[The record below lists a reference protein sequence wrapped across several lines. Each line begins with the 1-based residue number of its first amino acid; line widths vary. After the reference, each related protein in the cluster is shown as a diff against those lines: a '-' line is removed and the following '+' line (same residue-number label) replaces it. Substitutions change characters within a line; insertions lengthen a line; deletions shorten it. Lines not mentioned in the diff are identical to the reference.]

1 MSNESKEPKKLFIFE
16 DEKYKDFYPITLL
29 RPFYFLRPGI
39 RPLYKVIS
47 NNFAGYNTNLFC
59 REKLGGLI
67 SEQTEVPV
75 NKSDFSNTA
84 VTILINGR
92 LRADPSL
99 FLALQEAD
107 TDVLVLSKGELVGA
121 KIFGG
126 LSSEEID
133 LLKKMDFDA
142 LIDKLKKRAK
152 VMEIETSFYNY
163 LWDVVNDIERAI
175 DDDVA
180 YLKKGPDF
188 NDSFITGG
196 SKDISMAFPGV
207 VFINGENIKI
217 SRDAQI
223 LPGAVLNGSDGP
235 IYIDREVFI
244 EPHTYL
250 IGPVYVGP
258 ESRLVGGKI
267 TGCSIGPVCR
277 VGGEVEESIIQ
288 GYSNKYHAGFLGHA
302 YVGEW
307 VNFGAMTT
315 NSDLRN
321 DYKNVKVSINGELI
335 DTGFLKIGSF
345 IGDFTKTAI
354 GTLLNTGINIGIAC
368 NILGNGLVA
377 EKEIPSF
384 TWYAAGRQH
393 EYKIP
398 KALETIKKSMARRR
412 VELNQPMKDNL
423 EEIFNNRLNR
433 ENKIE

>member
-1 MSNESKEPKKLFIFE
+1 MPKELFIFE
-16 DEKYKDFYPITLL
+16 DDQYADFYPLSLL
-29 RPFYFLRPGI
+29 RPVYFLRPGI
-39 RPLYKVIS
+39 RYLYEIIS
-47 NNFAGYNTNLFC
+47 NNFIEYNTNLFC
-59 REKLGGLI
+59 RENLGDLI
-67 SEQTEVPV
+67 SEQTTYPV
-75 NKSDFSNTA
+75 NKTDFSDTNET
-84 VTILINGR
+84 VLINGR
-92 LRADPSL
+92 IKPDLNL
-99 FLALQEAD
+99 FAALQKAD
-107 TDVLVLSKGELVGA
+107 TDVLILSKGVLVGA
-121 KIFGG
+121 KIFGM
-126 LSSEEID
+126 LSAEEID

-142 LIDKLKKRAK
+142 LIEKLKSHTE
-152 VMEIETSFYNY
+152 VMEIEIGFYNY
-163 LWDVVNDIERAI
+163 LWDIVNSIERAI
-175 DDDVA
+175 KSDVL
-180 YLKKGPDF
+180 YLKKIP
-188 NDSFITGG
+188 NISDSFITGG

-207 VFINGENIKI
+207 VFINGENIMI

-235 IYIDREVFI
+235 IYIDSQVFI

-258 ESRLVGGKI
+258 KSHLVGGKM

-321 DYKNVKVSINGELI
+321 DYKNVKVSINGEII
-335 DTGFLKIGSF
+335 DTGYLKIGSF

-368 NILGNGLVA
+368 NVLGNGLVA

-384 TWYAAGRQH
+384 TWYASGNLH
-393 EYKIP
+393 EYRIT
-398 KALETIKKSMARRR
+398 KALETIEKSMARRK
-412 VELNQPMKDNL
+412 VDLGQPLKNNL
-423 EEIFNNRLNR
+423 EEISKNRLSR
-433 ENKIE
+433 EK